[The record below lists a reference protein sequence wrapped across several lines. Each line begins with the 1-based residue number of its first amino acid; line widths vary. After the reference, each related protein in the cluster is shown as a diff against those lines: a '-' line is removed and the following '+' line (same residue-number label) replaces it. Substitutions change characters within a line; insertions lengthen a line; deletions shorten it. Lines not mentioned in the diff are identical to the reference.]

1 MSFRSQ
7 NQAFIIDHMRENNFY
22 NTTHLKGE
30 ELITEQGNAKSL
42 QAKILKHF
50 EAFPKQGFIWS
61 DISTSLNLDFSQ
73 FGSVKRCLT
82 NLMNEG
88 KLYKSTNVKKS
99 IFGKKAHF
107 YFFNSK

>member
-7 NQAFIIDHMRENNFY
+7 NQAFIIDHMRENNFF
-22 NTTHLKGE
+22 NTTHLIGE
-30 ELITEQGNAKSL
+30 ELEAEKSNAKSL
-42 QAKILKHF
+42 QAKVLKHF
-50 EAFPKQGFIWS
+50 IDNPKNGYVWS
-61 DISTSLNLDFSQ
+61 DVTTALNIDVTQ
-73 FGSVKRCLT
+73 YGSVKRCLT

-88 KLYKSTNVKKS
+88 KLYKSHNLKAS